1 MRMCNQNLSIPEGLN
16 QEEPKRSKSE
26 TLFPRRLEQQ
36 GGHLSTC
43 ADAHVNTIVYP

>member
-1 MRMCNQNLSIPEGLN
+1 MPLCTQNLSVQEGFN

-26 TLFPRRLEQQ
+26 TLFPRRSEQQ

-43 ADAHVNTIVYP
+43 ADAHVNAIVYA